1 MVDLVV
7 SACVFRATTKKAP
20 KSAAGE
26 LAELTFDDVWEIED
40 AGDEKTVT
48 VVEREQVVSKFK

>member
-1 MVDLVV
+1 MFSGRRL
-7 SACVFRATTKKAP
+7 KKAP

-26 LAELTFDDVWEIED
+26 LAELTVDDIWEIED

-48 VVEREQVVSKFK
+48 VVERE